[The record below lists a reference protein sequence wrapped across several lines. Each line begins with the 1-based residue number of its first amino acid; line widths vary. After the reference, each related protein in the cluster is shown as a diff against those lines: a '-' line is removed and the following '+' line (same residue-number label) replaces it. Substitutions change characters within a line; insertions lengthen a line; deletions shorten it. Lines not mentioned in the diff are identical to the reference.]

1 LRIANGFDVGLLLI
15 GEGGA
20 GEDGEGDG
28 DDRDELHLDRWIA
41 ARLGG

>member
-1 LRIANGFDVGLLLI
+1 MRIANGFNVGLLLI

-28 DDRDELHLDRWIA
+28 DGRDELHLDGWIA
-41 ARLGG
+41 AGLGG